1 MADYNDFSISLGG
14 EIDAASVN
22 LSIKNI
28 ESKINPIN
36 LKVQLDT
43 SSLQSELSKI
53 QTQLGSSLSSIG
65 QSKTL
70 NNSITS
76 ILKNNQKYTQGFASL
91 GELKAVSISSGLKID
106 EAELDKIRTSYNNIG
121 KAVSETK
128 TYIDDMGNSTKKFYE
143 IATDGSKKLVST
155 IKTENKGRKESLQ
168 LAKQNEQLAY
178 KLETAIRSYQ
188 NQGKISE
195 RQTQNFNEKLQ
206 DIKASTNEIEKNK
219 GLKTL
224 NEDIKEA
231 ANSTG
236 LLGQS
241 FSKAMVKYV
250 TWLGIATIIAQISNA
265 INSMIREVIELDK
278 ALTSLQMVAGY
289 TDAQME
295 ELKDTLI
302 DMSKELGVTVD
313 TLVSGAD
320 EWMRAGLSAADT
332 MEALRASTIMATIAN
347 MDNATATQY
356 LIAQMNAYG
365 LAANELIDIVDKMS
379 AIDIVAATSTE
390 ELGEA
395 LSRTAN
401 SAQLAGVEY
410 DKLLAMIATVSETT
424 RQSASAIGNSFRSI
438 FTRLQAVSLGSLV
451 DEEGEDISQVD
462 TLLKNYG
469 IDLMEVTNN
478 LSDMGALLDLLGAR
492 WDSYTTAQQSEI
504 ATTIAGNY
512 QRERFIALME
522 EWDRVLELEQVSLES
537 SGSAMEK
544 YSIYQDSIEAGLNR
558 LSSAWTELADATIN
572 SDWIKWLVDFATGFL
587 ELSTQTGGL
596 ANTILGLAS
605 ALVVLRN
612 VIKTFQGGSFGFSGI
627 LGIIGGA
634 ISGII
639 AIVNAVKNAREEARR
654 RAVEIAQANVQAA
667 QEQIDAVDNLRQEYI
682 SLASTTEKTDETN
695 SKLANIKQQL
705 IDIYGEEANAIDLV
719 NGKYEEQIDLI
730 DGLAK
735 ESLEDLIRS
744 SNQQYNALMEQYHAA
759 LDFVLSFGDAFS
771 FLFDPSSMPTYTEF
785 LNDVGDAVEAGPTE
799 VLATLEDWYNKL
811 AEKDDLSNAEK
822 RILRMIGARIEELRP
837 IIEQLEETEALQE
850 EAVRKQEYLDSPIRD
865 MVVQFEKDLASL
877 DSMTEEQRR
886 QMVDAL
892 EAQLEALKGT
902 EGYEEFKQFFED
914 IIEDGKEWIE
924 NIKTQDYL
932 LDALDKK
939 LSALQKQKE
948 LDEEELEIQEKL
960 LKVEKAREE
969 LAKAKQQRIRV
980 YRAGQGFVYEED
992 VEAVQEA
999 NESLQ
1004 EAIQNAS
1011 QTDLDK
1017 AIAAVQE
1024 LQEMYNQAQL
1034 DQAAAGKTD
1043 LRDYFVDPDN
1053 VNEWLAMSFA
1063 QKKAFLDSFIT
1074 TRDWNAPLS
1083 PESVLNWVPT
1093 NAGGDK
1099 NFKGGP
1105 TWVGEHGPELVN
1117 LPKGSEIMSNK
1128 NSLRLSSI
1136 LNNPSKYL
1144 SGANGGVTLQ
1154 FNGALNF
1161 PNVRDSSDA
1170 NGFIN
1175 ALLQIGKNSIPK
1187 LT

>member
-28 ESKINPIN
+28 ESKINPIK
-36 LKVQLDT
+36 LKVEFDT
-43 SSLQSELSKI
+43 AAIDTQIKNIQTNLSKQI
-53 QTQLGSSLSSIG
+53 AS
-65 QSKTL
+65 SKTTTTSDTGKTTTNIAL
-70 NNSITS
+70 N
-76 ILKNNQKYTQGFASL
+76 
-91 GELKAVSISSGLKID
+91 
-106 EAELDKIRTSYNNIG
+106 EAELDKIRTSYDSIG
-121 KAVSETK
+121 NAISETK
-128 TYIDDMGNSTKKFYE
+128 TYIDDLGNSTKSFYQV
-143 IATDGSKKLVST
+143 ATDGSRELVGSIT
-155 IKTENKGRKESLQ
+155 TENTGRKESLK

-195 RQTQNFNEKLQ
+195 KQTQNFNEKLQ
-206 DIKASTNEIEKNK
+206 DIKASTDEIEKNK

-241 FSKAMVKYV
+241 FSKAMVKYA
-250 TWLGIATIIAQISNA
+250 TWLGIATIIAQITNA
-265 INSMIREVIELDK
+265 IKSMINEVIELDK
-278 ALTSLQMVAGY
+278 ALTSLQMVTGY

-313 TLVSGAD
+313 ALVSGAD

-365 LAANELIDIVDKMS
+365 LEANELIDIVDKMS

-395 LSRTAN
+395 LSLSAN
-401 SAQLAGVEY
+401 SAQLAGIEY
-410 DKLLAMIATVSETT
+410 DKYLAMIATVSETT
-424 RQSASAIGNSFRSI
+424 RQSASTIGNSFRSI

-478 LSDMGALLDLLGAR
+478 LSNMGALLDLLGSK

-612 VIKTFQGGSFGFSGI
+612 VIKTFQGGSFGLSGI

-639 AIVNAVKNAREEARR
+639 AIVNAVKNAKEEARR

-667 QEQIDAVDNLRQEYI
+667 QEQVDAVDDLRREYI

-759 LDFVLSFGDAFS
+759 LDLIPSSLGSAALS
-771 FLFDPSSMPTYTEF
+771 DPSSMSTYSEF
-785 LNDVGDAVEAGPTE
+785 INDVGDAVEAGPTE
-799 VLATLEDWYNKL
+799 VLSTLEDWYNKL
-811 AEKDDLSNAEK
+811 AEKDDLSKLEK
-822 RILRMIGARIEELRP
+822 KMLEMIGSRIEELRP
-837 IIEQLEETEALQE
+837 IIEQLEETEALQG
-850 EAVRKQEYLDSPIRD
+850 EAVSKQEYLDSPIRD

-877 DSMTEEQRR
+877 EGMTEEQQR
-886 QMVDAL
+886 QMVASI
-892 EAQLEALKGT
+892 EAQAEAIRGSEL
-902 EGYEEFKQFFED
+902 YETYKQFIDD
-914 IIEDGKEWIE
+914 ILESGDDWIE

-932 LDALDKK
+932 LTELDKK

-999 NESLQ
+999 NETLQ
-1004 EAIQNAS
+1004 EAIQDAS

-1017 AIAAVQE
+1017 AIAGVQE

-1034 DQAAAGKTD
+1034 DQAAAGRTD

-1053 VNEWLAMSFA
+1053 VNEWLAMSFE

-1083 PESVLNWVPT
+1083 PESILNWVPT

>member
-14 EIDAASVN
+14 EINAASVN

-36 LKVQLDT
+36 LKVRLNT
-43 SSLQSELSKI
+43 SSLQSEISKI

-91 GELKAVSISSGLKID
+91 GELKAVNISSGLKID

-195 RQTQNFNEKLQ
+195 KQTQNFNEKLQ
-206 DIKASTNEIEKNK
+206 DIKASTDEIEKNK

-250 TWLGIATIIAQISNA
+250 TWLGIATIIAQITNA
-265 INSMIREVIELDK
+265 IKSMINEVIELDK
-278 ALTSLQMVAGY
+278 ALTSLQMVTGY

-302 DMSKELGVTVD
+302 DMSKELGVTVN
-313 TLVSGAD
+313 TLISGAD

-395 LSRTAN
+395 LSLSAN
-401 SAQLAGVEY
+401 SAQLAGIEY
-410 DKLLAMIATVSETT
+410 DKYLAMIATVSETT
-424 RQSASAIGNSFRSI
+424 RQSASTIGNSFRSI

-667 QEQIDAVDNLRQEYI
+667 QEQIDTVDNLRQEYI

-759 LDFVLSFGDAFS
+759 LDFIPSSLGSAVLS
-771 FLFDPSSMPTYTEF
+771 DPSSMSTYSEF
-785 LNDVGDAVEAGPTE
+785 INDVGDAVEAGPTE
-799 VLATLEDWYNKL
+799 VLSTLEDWYNEL
-811 AEKDDLSNAEK
+811 AEKDDLSKLEK
-822 RILRMIGARIEELRP
+822 KMLEMIGSRIEELRP

-865 MVVQFEKDLASL
+865 MVVQFEKDLAGL
-877 DSMTEEQRR
+877 ENMTEEQRR

-902 EGYEEFKQFFED
+902 EGYEEFKQFFKD
-914 IIEDGKEWIE
+914 IIEDGEEWIE

-939 LSALQKQKE
+939 LAALQKQKE

-999 NESLQ
+999 NEALQ
-1004 EAIQNAS
+1004 EAIQDAS

-1017 AIAAVQE
+1017 AIAGVKE
-1024 LQEMYNQAQL
+1024 LQAMYNQAQL
-1034 DQAAAGKTD
+1034 DQAAAGKTE
-1043 LRDYFVDPDN
+1043 LREYFTNPA
-1053 VNEWLAMSFA
+1053 NEDDWMSKSFA
-1063 QKKAFLDSFIT
+1063 EKKAFLDSFIT
-1074 TRDWNAPLS
+1074 TRDWNAPIT
-1083 PESVLNWVPT
+1083 PESYLNFFDT

>member
-43 SSLQSELSKI
+43 SSLQSEISKI
-53 QTQLGSSLSSIG
+53 QTQLGNSLSSIS
-65 QSKTL
+65 QSK
-70 NNSITS
+70 SS
-76 ILKNNQKYTQGFASL
+76 ILKSNQKYTQAFTSL
-91 GELKAVSISSGLKID
+91 GKLEEPSISSGLEFD
-106 EAELDKIRTSYNNIG
+106 EAELDKIQTTYNKLGRTI
-121 KAVSETK
+121 SETK
-128 TYIDDMGNSTKKFYE
+128 TYIDDMGNSTKNFYKV
-143 IATDGSKKLVST
+143 AKDGSSKLIRT
-155 IKTENKGRKESLQ
+155 IETENTGRKESLR

-195 RQTQNFNEKLQ
+195 KQTQNFNEKLQ
-206 DIKASTNEIEKNK
+206 DIKASTDEIEKNK

-241 FSKAMVKYV
+241 FSKAMVKYT
-250 TWLGIATIIAQISNA
+250 TWLGIATIIAQISRA
-265 INSMIREVIELDK
+265 IKSLINEVVELDK
-278 ALTSLQMVAGY
+278 TLTSLQMVTGY

-295 ELKDTLI
+295 DLKDTLI
-302 DMSKELGVTVD
+302 DMSKEMGVTVY
-313 TLVSGAD
+313 TLISGAD

-332 MEALRASTIMATIAN
+332 MEALRASTVMATIAN
-347 MDNATATQY
+347 MDNATATKY

-365 LAANELIDIVDKMS
+365 LEANELIDIVDKMS

-395 LSRTAN
+395 LSLSAN
-401 SAQLAGVEY
+401 SAQLAGIEY
-410 DKLLAMIATVSETT
+410 DKYLAMIATVSETT
-424 RQSASAIGNSFRSI
+424 RQSASTIGNSFRSI

-469 IDLMEVTNN
+469 INLMEVTNN
-478 LSDMGALLDLLGAR
+478 LSDMGALLDLIGSR
-492 WDSYTTAQQSEI
+492 WGSYTTAQQSEI

-544 YSIYQDSIEAGLNR
+544 YSVYQGSIEAGLNR

-605 ALVVLRN
+605 AFVVLRN
-612 VIKTFQGGSFGFSGI
+612 VWKTFQGSSFGLGGI
-627 LGIIGGA
+627 VGIFGG
-634 ISGII
+634 IVSGII
-639 AIVNAVKNAREEARR
+639 ALIEGIRNSQEEARR
-654 RAVEIAQANVQAA
+654 RAIEIAQANVQAA
-667 QEQIDAVDNLRQEYI
+667 QEQVDSVEELRQEYI
-682 SLASTTEKTDETN
+682 SLASTIEKSESTNTEL
-695 SKLANIKQQL
+695 SNIKQQL
-705 IDIYGEEANAIDLV
+705 IDIYGEEANALDLV
-719 NGKYEEQIDLI
+719 NGKYEEQMDLI
-730 DGLAK
+730 DELAK
-735 ESLEDLIRS
+735 ESLEGLIRALD
-744 SNQQYNALMEQYHAA
+744 QQYNALMKQYEASGMGVGGRGGLERIAA
-759 LDFVLSFGDAFS
+759 GYGNTSKSEKKLAQNILDEIEATS
-771 FLFDPSSMPTYTEF
+771 DPSER
-785 LNDVGDAVEAGPTE
+785 
-799 VLATLEDWYNKL
+799 LAKLEEWYNKL
-811 AEKDDLSNAEK
+811 SEKEDLTKGEQD
-822 RILRMIGARIEELRP
+822 ILEALGAGIEELRP
-837 IIEQLEETEALQE
+837 IVEQLEEIE
-850 EAVRKQEYLDSPIRD
+850 EARKEAISEQEYLDSPIRD

-877 DSMTEEQRR
+877 EGMTEEQQR
-886 QMVDAL
+886 QMADAIQAQLDAL
-892 EAQLEALKGT
+892 KDT
-902 EGYEEFKQFFED
+902 EGYEKYKQFFED
-914 IIEDGKEWIE
+914 IIEDGEEWIE

-932 LDALDKK
+932 LTELDKK

-980 YRAGQGFVYEED
+980 YRAGQGFVYEEN

-999 NESLQ
+999 NEALQ
-1004 EAIQNAS
+1004 EAIQDAS

-1017 AIAAVQE
+1017 AIAAVEE
-1024 LQEMYNQAQL
+1024 LQAMYNQAQL
-1034 DQAAAGKTD
+1034 DQAAAGRTD

-1053 VNEWLAMSFA
+1053 VSKWLEMSFA

-1074 TRDWNAPLS
+1074 TRDWNAPMTS
-1083 PESVLNWVPT
+1083 ESILNWVPT

-1144 SGANGGVTLQ
+1144 SGANGNITMQ

-1175 ALLQIGKNSIPK
+1175 ALLQIGKNSIPN

>member
-14 EIDAASVN
+14 EIDAESVN

-28 ESKINPIN
+28 ESKINPIK
-36 LKVQLDT
+36 LKVEFDT
-43 SSLQSELSKI
+43 TAIDTQIKNIQTNLSKQI
-53 QTQLGSSLSSIG
+53 AS
-65 QSKTL
+65 SKTTTTSDTGKTTTNIAL
-70 NNSITS
+70 N
-76 ILKNNQKYTQGFASL
+76 
-91 GELKAVSISSGLKID
+91 
-106 EAELDKIRTSYNNIG
+106 EAELDKIRTSYDSIG
-121 KAVSETK
+121 NAISETK
-128 TYIDDMGNSTKKFYE
+128 TYIDDLGNSTKSFYQV
-143 IATDGSKKLVST
+143 ATDGSRELVGSIT
-155 IKTENKGRKESLQ
+155 TENTGRKESLK

-195 RQTQNFNEKLQ
+195 KQTQNFNEKLQ
-206 DIKASTNEIEKNK
+206 DIKASTDEIEKNK

-241 FSKAMVKYV
+241 FSKAMIKYT
-250 TWLGIATIIAQISNA
+250 TWLGIATIIAQLTRA
-265 INSMIREVIELDK
+265 IKSLINEVVELDK
-278 ALTSLQMVAGY
+278 ALTSLQMVTGY
-289 TDAQME
+289 TDTQME
-295 ELKDTLI
+295 DLKDTLI
-302 DMSKELGVTVD
+302 DMSKELGVTVN
-313 TLVSGAD
+313 TLISGAD

-332 MEALRASTIMATIAN
+332 MEALRASTVMATIAN
-347 MDNATATQY
+347 MDNATATKY

-365 LAANELIDIVDKMS
+365 LEANELIDIVDKMS

-395 LSRTAN
+395 LSLSAN
-401 SAQLAGVEY
+401 SAQLAGIEY
-410 DKLLAMIATVSETT
+410 DKYLAMIATVSETT
-424 RQSASAIGNSFRSI
+424 RQSASTIGNSFRSI

-478 LSDMGALLDLLGAR
+478 LSNMGALLDLLGAR

-537 SGSAMEK
+537 SGSAMDK
-544 YSIYQDSIEAGLNR
+544 YSVYQGSIEAGLNR

-605 ALVVLRN
+605 AFVVLRN
-612 VIKTFQGGSFGFSGI
+612 VIKTFQGGSFGLSGI

-634 ISGII
+634 VSGII
-639 AIVNAVKNAREEARR
+639 AIVNAVRNAQEEARK
-654 RAVEIAQANVQAA
+654 RALEIAQQNVQSA
-667 QEQIDAVDNLRQEYI
+667 QEQVDAVEDLRQEYI
-682 SLASTTEKTDETN
+682 SLASTIEKTDSTN
-695 SKLANIKQQL
+695 TELGNIKQQL
-705 IDIYGEEANAIDLV
+705 IDIYGEEANALDLV
-719 NGKYEEQIDLI
+719 NGKYEEQIGII
-730 DGLAK
+730 DELAGQ
-735 ESLEDLIRS
+735 SLEKQEEALT
-744 SNQQYNALMEQYHAA
+744 QQYNALMKQYEATLGQIGEA
-759 LDFVLSFGDAFS
+759 SWTWERFETFVESADDPLSIYNDEAQRIAKS
-771 FLFDPSSMPTYTEF
+771 IAEELESATDPSER
-785 LNDVGDAVEAGPTE
+785 LE
-799 VLATLEDWYNKL
+799 VLQRWYNEI
-811 AEKDDLSNAEK
+811 AEMDSSEKDVNTVLNRLGEE
-822 RILRMIGARIEELRP
+822 IEELRP
-837 IIEQLEETEALQE
+837 IVEQLEEVEAAIGE
-850 EAVRKQEYLDSPIRD
+850 VVFEQEYLDSPLRD
-865 MVVQFEKDLASL
+865 MVIQFEKDLASL
-877 DSMTEEQRR
+877 EGMTEEQQR
-886 QMVDAL
+886 QMVASI
-892 EAQLEALKGT
+892 EAQAEAIRGSEL
-902 EGYEEFKQFFED
+902 YETYKQFIDD
-914 IIEDGKEWIE
+914 ILESGDDWIE

-932 LDALDKK
+932 LTELDKK

-980 YRAGQGFVYEED
+980 YRAGPGFVYEED

-999 NESLQ
+999 NEALQ
-1004 EAIQNAS
+1004 EAIQDAS

-1017 AIAAVQE
+1017 AIAGVQE

-1034 DQAAAGKTD
+1034 DQAAAGRTD

-1083 PESVLNWVPT
+1083 PESILNWVPT
-1093 NAGGDK
+1093 NAGGNK

-1105 TWVGEHGPELVN
+1105 TWVGERGPELVN

>member
-14 EIDAASVN
+14 EIEAASVN

-36 LKVQLDT
+36 LKVKLNT
-43 SSLQSELSKI
+43 SSLQSEISKI
-53 QTQLGSSLSSIG
+53 QTQLGSSVSSIG

-70 NNSITS
+70 NNSINA
-76 ILKNNQKYTQGFASL
+76 ILKNNQKFTQGFASL

-195 RQTQNFNEKLQ
+195 KQTQSFNEKLQ

-250 TWLGIATIIAQISNA
+250 TWLGIATIIAQISKA
-265 INSMIREVIELDK
+265 INSMIREVVELDK
-278 ALTSLQMVAGY
+278 ALTSLQMVTGY

-295 ELKDTLI
+295 DLKDTLI

-313 TLVSGAD
+313 ALVSGAD

-365 LAANELIDIVDKMS
+365 LEANELIDIVDKMS

-395 LSRTAN
+395 LSLSAN
-401 SAQLAGVEY
+401 SAQLAGIEY
-410 DKLLAMIATVSETT
+410 DKYLAMIATVSETT
-424 RQSASAIGNSFRSI
+424 RQSASTIGNSFRSI

-478 LSDMGALLDLLGAR
+478 LSDMGALLDLLGSK
-492 WDSYTTAQQSEI
+492 WGSYTTAQQSEI

-544 YSIYQDSIEAGLNR
+544 YTIYQDSFEASINR
-558 LSSAWTELADATIN
+558 LKAAWTELADTTIH
-572 SDWIKWLVDFATGFL
+572 SSWVQWILDLANGFL
-587 ELSTQTGGL
+587 EFADAAGGL
-596 ANTILGLAS
+596 IPVLGLLGGAFIT
-605 ALVVLRN
+605 LR
-612 VIKTFQGGSFGFSGI
+612 
-627 LGIIGGA
+627 GIIKSLETSTIIGLVITA
-634 ISGII
+634 ISAIISGINMI
-639 AIVNAVKNAREEARR
+639 TNADEERKRKAL
-654 RAVEIAQANVQAA
+654 ENAQANVDAA
-667 QEQIDAVDNLRQEYI
+667 KQEVDELEDLRQEYVK
-682 SLASTTEKTDETN
+682 LANTQEKTDTTN
-695 SKLANIKQQL
+695 TELRDVKQRL
-705 IDIYGEEANAIDLV
+705 IDIYGEEAAALDLV
-719 NGKYEEQIDLI
+719 NGKYEEQMGIIDEL
-730 DGLAK
+730 K
-735 ESLEDLIRS
+735 SESLEDLMDAYKRQYQIALSQFEDKRKYIGSDWGS
-744 SNQQYNALMEQYHAA
+744 SLEKFTPLDKQSANLREQALALTDIEDPIEYYEALSKLYTDYMESGVDISSQTQKV
-759 LDFVLSFGDAFS
+759 LDKIQW
-771 FLFDPSSMPTYTEF
+771 E
-785 LNDVGDAVEAGPTE
+785 
-799 VLATLEDWYNKL
+799 LEDLQPLYEDLKESSEGM
-811 AEKDDLSNAEK
+811 AE
-822 RILRMIGARIEELRP
+822 IYPEL
-837 IIEQLEETEALQE
+837 T
-850 EAVRKQEYLDSPIRD
+850 YYDSPIRE
-865 MVVQFEKDLASL
+865 MVIQFEKDLASL
-877 DSMTEEQRR
+877 EGMTEEQQR
-886 QMVDAL
+886 QMVASI
-892 EAQLEALKGT
+892 EAQAEAIRGSEL
-902 EGYEEFKQFFED
+902 YETYKQFIDD
-914 IIEDGKEWIE
+914 ILESGDDWIE

-932 LDALDKK
+932 LTELDKK

-1017 AIAAVQE
+1017 AIEAVQE

-1034 DQAAAGKTD
+1034 DQAAAGRTD

-1053 VNEWLAMSFA
+1053 VNKWLAMSFE

-1083 PESVLNWVPT
+1083 PESILNWVPA

-1144 SGANGGVTLQ
+1144 SGANGNITMQ

>member
-14 EIDAASVN
+14 EINAESVN

-36 LKVQLDT
+36 LKVRLNT
-43 SSLQSELSKI
+43 SSLQSEISKI

-195 RQTQNFNEKLQ
+195 KQTQSFNEKLQ
-206 DIKASTNEIEKNK
+206 DIKASTDEIEKNK

-250 TWLGIATIIAQISNA
+250 TWLGIATIIAQITNA
-265 INSMIREVIELDK
+265 IKSMINEVIELDK
-278 ALTSLQMVAGY
+278 ALTSLQMVTGY

-395 LSRTAN
+395 LSLSAN
-401 SAQLAGVEY
+401 SAQLAGIEY
-410 DKLLAMIATVSETT
+410 DKYLAMIATVSETT
-424 RQSASAIGNSFRSI
+424 RQSASTIGNSFRSI
-438 FTRLQAVSLGSLV
+438 FSRLQKVSIGALV
-451 DEEGEDISQVD
+451 DDEGQSISDVD
-462 TLLKNYG
+462 SMLQGYG
-469 IDLMEVTNN
+469 INLREVTND
-478 LSDMGALLDLLGAR
+478 LSDMGALLDLLGTK

-504 ATTIAGNY
+504 ATTIAGTY

-544 YSIYQDSIEAGLNR
+544 YTIYQDSLEAKLNS
-558 LSSAWTELADATIN
+558 LNAAWTELADATIN
-572 SDWIKWLVDFATGFL
+572 SDWIKWLVDLATGFL
-587 ELSTQTGGL
+587 ELSAQTGGL
-596 ANTILGLAS
+596 ANSIVGLGS

-612 VIKTFQGGSFGFSGI
+612 IIKTFQGGSFGISGI
-627 LGIIGGA
+627 LGIVGGVV
-634 ISGII
+634 SGIV
-639 AIVNAVKNAREEARR
+639 AIVNAVKNAQEEARR

-667 QEQIDAVDNLRQEYI
+667 QEQVDAVDDLRREYI

-759 LDFVLSFGDAFS
+759 LDFIPSSLGSAVLS
-771 FLFDPSSMPTYTEF
+771 DPSSMFTYSEF
-785 LNDVGDAVEAGPTE
+785 INDVGDAVEAGPTE
-799 VLATLEDWYNKL
+799 VLSTLEDWYNEL
-811 AEKDDLSNAEK
+811 AEKDDLSKLEK
-822 RILRMIGARIEELRP
+822 KMLEMIGSRIEELRP

-865 MVVQFEKDLASL
+865 MVVQFEKDLAGL
-877 DSMTEEQRR
+877 ENMTEEQRR

-948 LDEEELEIQEKL
+948 LNEEELEIQEKL

-1136 LNNPSKYL
+1136 LNDPSKYL

>member
-43 SSLQSELSKI
+43 SSLQSEISKI
-53 QTQLGSSLSSIG
+53 QTQLGSFLSSIG

-76 ILKNNQKYTQGFASL
+76 ILKNNQKYTQAFTSL
-91 GELKAVSISSGLKID
+91 GKLEEPSISSGLEFD
-106 EAELDKIRTSYNNIG
+106 EAELDKIQTTYNKLGRTI
-121 KAVSETK
+121 SETK
-128 TYIDDMGNSTKKFYE
+128 TYIDDMGNSTKNFYKV
-143 IATDGSKKLVST
+143 AKDGSSKLIRT
-155 IKTENKGRKESLQ
+155 IETENTGRKESLR

-195 RQTQNFNEKLQ
+195 KQTQNFNEKLQ
-206 DIKASTNEIEKNK
+206 DIKTTTDEIEKNK

-250 TWLGIATIIAQISNA
+250 TWLGIATIIAQITNA
-265 INSMIREVIELDK
+265 IKSMINEVIELDK
-278 ALTSLQMVAGY
+278 ALTSLQMVTGY

-295 ELKDTLI
+295 DLKDTLI
-302 DMSKELGVTVD
+302 DMSKEMGVTVD
-313 TLVSGAD
+313 TLISGAD

-332 MEALRASTIMATIAN
+332 MEALRASTVMATIAN
-347 MDNATATQY
+347 MDNATATKY

-365 LAANELIDIVDKMS
+365 LEANELIDIVDKMS

-395 LSRTAN
+395 LSLSAN
-401 SAQLAGVEY
+401 SAQLAGIEY
-410 DKLLAMIATVSETT
+410 DKYLAMIATVSETT
-424 RQSASAIGNSFRSI
+424 RQSASTIGNSFRSI

-478 LSDMGALLDLLGAR
+478 LSNMGALLDLLGSK

-544 YSIYQDSIEAGLNR
+544 YSVYQDSVQAKINSLKA
-558 LSSAWTELADATIN
+558 AWTELADATLN
-572 SDWIKWLVDFATGFL
+572 SGWISFLMEFAQGFL
-587 ELSTQTGGL
+587 ELSTNTGGL
-596 ANTILGLAS
+596 ANSILGLAS
-605 ALVVLRN
+605 AFLVLKN
-612 VIKTFQGGSFGFSGI
+612 VMSAFKGGSFGLSGW
-627 LGIIGGA
+627 LGVVGGV
-634 ISGII
+634 ISGIV
-639 AIVNAVKNAREEARR
+639 AIVSAVKNAQEEARQ
-654 RAVEIAQANVQAA
+654 RAIDIAEANVQAA
-667 QEQIDAVDNLRQEYI
+667 QEQRDEIEELRQEYI
-682 SLASTTEKTDETN
+682 DLASTMNDSADSSNERMEE
-695 SKLANIKQQL
+695 IKKRL
-705 IDIYGEEANAIDLV
+705 IEIYGDEAKALDLV
-719 NGKYEEQIDLI
+719 NGKYEDQMDIIDDLTNQT
-730 DGLAK
+730 
-735 ESLEDLIRS
+735 LEDQKRALQ
-744 SNQQYNALMEQYHAA
+744 QQYNALMEQYKATMG
-759 LDFVLSFGDAFS
+759 S
-771 FLFDPSSMPTYTEF
+771 
-785 LNDVGDAVEAGPTE
+785 VGGKEIAKSVEAIASYDNKLAKN
-799 VLATLEDWYNKL
+799 VLASLEGITDPVERLTILEDWYNEL
-811 AEKDDLSNAEK
+811 SGQDLGKTDSK
-822 RILRMIGARIEELRP
+822 ILGYIGEEIEELRP
-837 IIEQLEETEALQE
+837 IVEQLEETQDALDKIVTEQD
-850 EAVRKQEYLDSPIRD
+850 YLDSPIRD

-877 DSMTEEQRR
+877 EGMTEEQQR
-886 QMVDAL
+886 QMVNAIQ
-892 EAQLEALKGT
+892 AQLDALKGI
-902 EGYEEFKQFFED
+902 EGYEKYKQFFED
-914 IIEDGKEWIE
+914 IIEDGEEWIE

-932 LDALDKK
+932 LTELDKK
-939 LSALQKQKE
+939 LAALQKQKE

-992 VEAVQEA
+992 VETVQEA
-999 NESLQ
+999 NEALQ
-1004 EAIQNAS
+1004 EAIQDAS

-1017 AIAAVQE
+1017 AIAGVKE
-1024 LQEMYNQAQL
+1024 LQAMYNQAQL
-1034 DQAAAGKTD
+1034 DQAAAGRTD

>member
-14 EIDAASVN
+14 EIDAQSVN

-28 ESKINPIN
+28 ESKINPIK
-36 LKVQLDT
+36 LKVEFDT
-43 SSLQSELSKI
+43 TAIDTQIKNIQTNLSKQI
-53 QTQLGSSLSSIG
+53 AS
-65 QSKTL
+65 SKTTT
-70 NNSITS
+70 TS
-76 ILKNNQKYTQGFASL
+76 DTGKTTTNIAL
-91 GELKAVSISSGLKID
+91 D
-106 EAELDKIRTSYNNIG
+106 ENELDKIRTSYNAIG
-121 KAVSETK
+121 TAVSETK
-128 TYIDDMGNSTKKFYE
+128 TYIDDLGNSTKSFYQ
-143 IATDGSKKLVST
+143 IATDGSRELVGSIT
-155 IKTENKGRKESLQ
+155 TENTGRKESLK

-195 RQTQNFNEKLQ
+195 SQTQNFNEKLQ
-206 DIKASTNEIEKNK
+206 NIKASTDEIEKSK

-241 FSKAMVKYV
+241 LSKAMIKYV
-250 TWLGIATIIAQISNA
+250 TWLGIATIVAQITKALKSA
-265 INSMIREVIELDK
+265 INEVVELDK
-278 ALTSLQMVAGY
+278 ALTSLQMVTGY
-289 TDAQME
+289 TDAQMK
-295 ELKDTLI
+295 ELKNTLI
-302 DMSKELGVTVD
+302 DMSKELGVAVD
-313 TLVSGAD
+313 TLISGAD

-365 LAANELIDIVDKMS
+365 LAASDLMSLVDKMS

-424 RQSASAIGNSFRSI
+424 RQSANTIGNSFRSI
-438 FTRLQAVSLGSLV
+438 FSRLQQVKLGALV
-451 DEEGEDISQVD
+451 DEEGQDISNVD
-462 TLLKNYG
+462 TLLKSYG
-469 IDLMEVTNN
+469 VNLMEVTDN
-478 LSDMGALLDLLGAR
+478 LTNMDALLNLLGNR
-492 WDSYTTAQQSEI
+492 WSSYTAAQKSEI

-512 QRERFIALME
+512 QRERFLVLMDN
-522 EWDRVLELEQVSLES
+522 WNRVLELEQVSLES

-544 YSIYQDSIEAGLNR
+544 YSIYQNSIEAGLNR
-558 LSSAWTELADATIN
+558 LSSAWTELADTTIN
-572 SDWIKWLVDFATGFL
+572 SDWIKWLVDVATGFL
-587 ELSTQTGGL
+587 ELSSQTGGL

-605 ALVVLRN
+605 ALAVLIN
-612 VIKTFQGGSFGFSGI
+612 TIKAFK
-627 LGIIGGA
+627 GGA
-634 ISGII
+634 FGISGII
-639 AIVNAVKNAREEARR
+639 GVVGGLVSGIVAIVNAVKNAQEEARR
-654 RAVEIAQANVQAA
+654 RALEIAQQNVQSA
-667 QEQIDAVDNLRQEYI
+667 QEQVDSIEDLRQEYI
-682 SLASTTEKTDETN
+682 SLVSTSEKTEDVN
-695 SKLANIKQQL
+695 AKLAEMKQKL
-705 IDIYGEEANAIDLV
+705 INVYGEEANALDLV
-719 NGKYEEQIDLI
+719 NGKYEDQMDLI
-730 DGLAK
+730 DELTK
-735 ESLEDLIRS
+735 ESLADLTRS
-744 SNQQYNALMEQYHAA
+744 LDQQYNALMQQYESTLGSIGGTKMAK
-759 LDFVLSFGDAFS
+759 S
-771 FLFDPSSMPTYTEF
+771 
-785 LNDVGDAVEAGPTE
+785 VEAIE
-799 VLATLEDWYNKL
+799 SYDNKL
-811 AEKDDLSNAEK
+811 AQDVLSSLEGVTDPSERLGVLEEWYNQLSQQDLGKEEEK
-822 RILRMIGARIEELRP
+822 ILQYIGEEIEELRP
-837 IIEQLEETEALQE
+837 IVEQLEEVGAARE
-850 EAVRKQEYLDSPIRD
+850 EAVTKQEYLDSPIRD

-877 DSMTEEQRR
+877 EEMTEEQRR
-886 QMVDAL
+886 QVVDAIQ
-892 EAQLEALKGT
+892 AQLEALKGT
-902 EGYEEFKQFFED
+902 EDYEKYKQFFED
-914 IIEDGKEWIE
+914 VIEDGEVWIE

-932 LDALDKK
+932 LTELDKK
-939 LSALQKQKE
+939 LAALQKQKE

-992 VEAVQEA
+992 IEAVQEA

-1017 AIAAVQE
+1017 AIEAVQE
-1024 LQEMYNQAQL
+1024 LQAMYNQAQL
-1034 DQAAAGKTD
+1034 DQAAAGRTD

-1053 VNEWLAMSFA
+1053 VNEWLAMSFE

-1083 PESVLNWVPT
+1083 PESILNWVPT
-1093 NAGGDK
+1093 NGGGDK
-1099 NFKGGP
+1099 NFKGGLS
-1105 TWVGEHGPELVN
+1105 WVGEHGPELVN
-1117 LPKGSEIMSNK
+1117 LPKGSEILSNQR
-1128 NSLRLSSI
+1128 SLRLTSI
-1136 LNNPSKYL
+1136 LNNPSNYL
-1144 SGANGGVTLQ
+1144 SGAKNGIVLQ

-1175 ALLQIGKNSIPK
+1175 ALLQIGKNSIPN

>member
-14 EIDAASVN
+14 EIEAASVN

-28 ESKINPIN
+28 ESKINPIK
-36 LKVQLDT
+36 LKVEFDT
-43 SSLQSELSKI
+43 TAIDTQIKNIQTNLSKQI
-53 QTQLGSSLSSIG
+53 AS
-65 QSKTL
+65 SKTTTTSDTGKTTTNIAL
-70 NNSITS
+70 N
-76 ILKNNQKYTQGFASL
+76 
-91 GELKAVSISSGLKID
+91 
-106 EAELDKIRTSYNNIG
+106 EAELDKIRTSYNAIG
-121 KAVSETK
+121 TAVSETK
-128 TYIDDMGNSTKKFYE
+128 TYIDDLGNSTKSFYQV
-143 IATDGSKKLVST
+143 ATDGSRELVGSIT
-155 IKTENKGRKESLQ
+155 TENTGRKESLK

-195 RQTQNFNEKLQ
+195 KQTQNFNEKLQ
-206 DIKASTNEIEKNK
+206 DIKASTDEIEKNK

-250 TWLGIATIIAQISNA
+250 TWLGIATIIAKITNA
-265 INSMIREVIELDK
+265 IKSMINEVIELDK
-278 ALTSLQMVAGY
+278 ALTSLQMVTGY
-289 TDAQME
+289 TEAQME

-313 TLVSGAD
+313 ALVSGAD

-347 MDNATATQY
+347 MDNATATEY

-365 LAANELIDIVDKMS
+365 LAASDLISLVDKMS

-424 RQSASAIGNSFRSI
+424 RQSANTIGNSFRSI
-438 FTRLQAVSLGSLV
+438 FSRLQQVKLGALV
-451 DEEGEDISQVD
+451 DEDGQDISKVD
-462 TLLKNYG
+462 TLLKSYG
-469 IDLMEVTNN
+469 INLMEVTDN
-478 LSDMGALLDLLGAR
+478 LTNMDALLNLLGNR
-492 WDSYTTAQQSEI
+492 WSSYTAAQKSEI

-512 QRERFIALME
+512 QRERFLVLMDN
-522 EWDRVLELEQVSLES
+522 WNRVLELEQVSLES

-572 SDWIKWLVDFATGFL
+572 SDWIKWIVDFATGFL

-596 ANTILGLAS
+596 ANMILGLAS
-605 ALVVLRN
+605 AFVVLRN
-612 VIKTFQGGSFGFSGI
+612 VWKTFQGGSFGLGGI
-627 LGIIGGA
+627 VGIFGG
-634 ISGII
+634 IVSGII
-639 AIVNAVKNAREEARR
+639 AIVNAVRNAQEEARR
-654 RAVEIAQANVQAA
+654 RALEIAQANVSAA
-667 QEQIDAVDNLRQEYI
+667 QEQVDKVEELRQEYI
-682 SLASTTEKTDETN
+682 SLASTIEKTDSTN
-695 SKLANIKQQL
+695 TELGDIKQQL
-705 IDIYGEEANAIDLV
+705 IEIYGEEANALDLV
-719 NGKYEEQIDLI
+719 NGKYEEQMDLI
-730 DGLAK
+730 DELAK
-735 ESLEDLIRS
+735 ESLADLTKS
-744 SNQQYNALMEQYHAA
+744 LDQQYNALIQQYEATLGSIGGTRMA
-759 LDFVLSFGDAFS
+759 KS
-771 FLFDPSSMPTYTEF
+771 
-785 LNDVGDAVEAGPTE
+785 VEAIE
-799 VLATLEDWYNKL
+799 SWDNKL
-811 AEKDDLSNAEK
+811 AQDVLSSLEGVTDPSERLGVLEEWYNQLSQQDLGKDEEK
-822 RILRMIGARIEELRP
+822 ILQYIGEEIEELRP
-837 IIEQLEETEALQE
+837 IVEQLEEIEAARGE
-850 EAVRKQEYLDSPIRD
+850 VVSEQEYLDSPIRD

-877 DSMTEEQRR
+877 EGMTEEQQR
-886 QMVDAL
+886 QMVASI
-892 EAQLEALKGT
+892 EAQAEAIRDSEL
-902 EGYEEFKQFFED
+902 YETYKQFIDD
-914 IIEDGKEWIE
+914 ILESGDDWIE

-932 LDALDKK
+932 LTELDKK

-1017 AIAAVQE
+1017 AIEAVQE
-1024 LQEMYNQAQL
+1024 LQAMYNQAQL
-1034 DQAAAGKTD
+1034 DQAAAGRTD

-1053 VNEWLAMSFA
+1053 VNEWLAMSFE

-1105 TWVGEHGPELVN
+1105 TWVGEHGPELVS

-1144 SGANGGVTLQ
+1144 SGTNGNLTLQ

-1175 ALLQIGKNSIPK
+1175 ALLQIGKNSIPN

>member
-28 ESKINPIN
+28 ESKINPIK
-36 LKVQLDT
+36 LKVEFDT
-43 SSLQSELSKI
+43 AAIDTQIKNIQTNLSKQI
-53 QTQLGSSLSSIG
+53 AS
-65 QSKTL
+65 SKTTTTSDTGKTTTNIAL
-70 NNSITS
+70 N
-76 ILKNNQKYTQGFASL
+76 
-91 GELKAVSISSGLKID
+91 
-106 EAELDKIRTSYNNIG
+106 EAELDKIRTSYDSIG
-121 KAVSETK
+121 NAISETK
-128 TYIDDMGNSTKKFYE
+128 TYIDDLGNSTKSFYQV
-143 IATDGSKKLVST
+143 ATDGSRELVGSIT
-155 IKTENKGRKESLQ
+155 TENTGRKESLK

-195 RQTQNFNEKLQ
+195 KQTQNFNEKLQ
-206 DIKASTNEIEKNK
+206 DIKASTDEIEKNK

-250 TWLGIATIIAQISNA
+250 TWLGIATIVAQLSRAIKSVIS
-265 INSMIREVIELDK
+265 EVVELDK
-278 ALTSLQMVAGY
+278 ALTSLQMVTGY
-289 TDAQME
+289 TDAQMDD
-295 ELKDTLI
+295 LKNTLI

-313 TLVSGAD
+313 ALISGAD
-320 EWMRAGLSAADT
+320 EWMRAGLSASDA
-332 MEALRASTIMATIAN
+332 MEALRASTVMATVAN
-347 MDNATATQY
+347 MDNAEATQY
-356 LIAQMNAYG
+356 LVAQMNAYG
-365 LAANELIDIVDKMS
+365 LAASDLMSLVDKMS
-379 AIDIVAATSTE
+379 AIDVVAATSTE

-424 RQSASAIGNSFRSI
+424 RQSANTIGNSFRSI
-438 FTRLQAVSLGSLV
+438 FSRLQQVKLGSLV
-451 DEEGEDISQVD
+451 DEEGQDISNVD
-462 TLLKNYG
+462 KLLKSYG
-469 IDLMEVTNN
+469 INLMEVTDN
-478 LSDMGALLDLLGAR
+478 LTNMDALLELLGNR
-492 WDSYTTAQQSEI
+492 WKAYTAAQKSEI

-512 QRERFIALME
+512 QRERFLVLMDN
-522 EWDRVLELEQVSLES
+522 WDRVMELERVSLEAN
-537 SGSAMEK
+537 GSAMEK
-544 YSIYQDSIEAGLNR
+544 YSVYQDSVQAKINSLKA
-558 LSSAWTELADATIN
+558 AWTELADATLN
-572 SDWIKWLVDFATGFL
+572 SGWISFLMEFAQGFL
-587 ELSTQTGGL
+587 ELSTNTGGL
-596 ANTILGLAS
+596 ANSILGLAS
-605 ALVVLRN
+605 AFLVLKN
-612 VIKTFQGGSFGFSGI
+612 VMSAFKGGSFGLSGW
-627 LGIIGGA
+627 LGVVGGV
-634 ISGII
+634 ISGIV
-639 AIVNAVKNAREEARR
+639 AIVSAVKNAQEEARQ
-654 RAVEIAQANVQAA
+654 RAIDIAEANVQAA
-667 QEQIDAVDNLRQEYI
+667 QEQRDEIEELRQEYI
-682 SLASTTEKTDETN
+682 DLASTMNDSADSSNERMEE
-695 SKLANIKQQL
+695 IKKRL
-705 IDIYGEEANAIDLV
+705 IEIYGDEAKALDLV
-719 NGKYEEQIDLI
+719 NGKYEDQMDIIDDLTNQT
-730 DGLAK
+730 
-735 ESLEDLIRS
+735 LEDQKRALQ
-744 SNQQYNALMEQYHAA
+744 QQYNALMEQYKATMG
-759 LDFVLSFGDAFS
+759 S
-771 FLFDPSSMPTYTEF
+771 
-785 LNDVGDAVEAGPTE
+785 VGGKEIAKSVEAIASYDNKLAKN
-799 VLATLEDWYNKL
+799 VLASLEGITDPVERLTILEDWYNEL
-811 AEKDDLSNAEK
+811 SGQDLGKTDSK
-822 RILRMIGARIEELRP
+822 ILGYIGEEIEELRP
-837 IIEQLEETEALQE
+837 IVEQLEETQDALDKIVTEQD
-850 EAVRKQEYLDSPIRD
+850 YLDSPIRD

-877 DSMTEEQRR
+877 EGMTEEQQR
-886 QMVDAL
+886 QMVNAIQ
-892 EAQLEALKGT
+892 AQLDALKGI
-902 EGYEEFKQFFED
+902 EGYEKYKQFFED
-914 IIEDGKEWIE
+914 IIEDGEEWIE

-932 LDALDKK
+932 LTELDKK

-1024 LQEMYNQAQL
+1024 LQAMYNQAQL
-1034 DQAAAGKTD
+1034 DQAAAGRTD

-1053 VNEWLAMSFA
+1053 VNEWLAMSFE
-1063 QKKAFLDSFIT
+1063 QKKVFLDSFIT

-1083 PESVLNWVPT
+1083 PESILNWVPT

>member
-43 SSLQSELSKI
+43 SSLQSEISKI
-53 QTQLGSSLSSIG
+53 QTQLGNSLSSIS
-65 QSKTL
+65 QSK
-70 NNSITS
+70 SS
-76 ILKNNQKYTQGFASL
+76 ILKSNQKYTQAFASL
-91 GELKAVSISSGLKID
+91 GKLEEPSMSSGLEFD
-106 EAELDKIRTSYNNIG
+106 EAELDKIQTTYNKLGRTI
-121 KAVSETK
+121 SETK
-128 TYIDDMGNSTKKFYE
+128 TYIDDMGNSTKNFYKV
-143 IATDGSKKLVST
+143 AKDGSSKLIRT
-155 IKTENKGRKESLQ
+155 IETENTGRKESLR

-195 RQTQNFNEKLQ
+195 KQTQSFNEQLQ
-206 DIKASTNEIEKNK
+206 DVKASTDEIEKNK

-250 TWLGIATIIAQISNA
+250 TWLGIATIIAQITKA
-265 INSMIREVIELDK
+265 IKSMINEVIKLDK
-278 ALTSLQMVAGY
+278 ALTSLQMVTGY
-289 TDAQME
+289 TDTQME
-295 ELKDTLI
+295 DLKDTLI

-313 TLVSGAD
+313 ALVSGAD

-365 LAANELIDIVDKMS
+365 LEANELIDIVDKMS

-478 LSDMGALLDLLGAR
+478 LSNMGALLDLLGSK

-537 SGSAMEK
+537 SGSAMDK
-544 YSIYQDSIEAGLNR
+544 YSVYQGSIEAGLNR
-558 LSSAWTELADATIN
+558 LSSAWTELADETIN

-605 ALVVLRN
+605 AFVVLRN
-612 VIKTFQGGSFGFSGI
+612 VIKTFQGGAFGISGIIGI
-627 LGIIGGA
+627 LGGVA
-634 ISGII
+634 SGII
-639 AIVNAVKNAREEARR
+639 AIVNAVKNAQEEARR
-654 RAVEIAQANVQAA
+654 RALEIAQQNVQSA
-667 QEQIDAVDNLRQEYI
+667 QEQVDSVEDLRQEYI
-682 SLASTTEKTDETN
+682 SLASTIEKTDSTN
-695 SKLANIKQQL
+695 TELRNIKQQL
-705 IDIYGEEANAIDLV
+705 IDIYGEEANALDLV
-719 NGKYEEQIDLI
+719 NGKYEEQMDLI
-730 DGLAK
+730 DELAK
-735 ESLEDLIRS
+735 ESLEDLIRALD
-744 SNQQYNALMEQYHAA
+744 QQYNALMQQYEASGMGVGGKGGLERIAA
-759 LDFVLSFGDAFS
+759 GYGNTTKSEKKFAQNILDEIEATS
-771 FLFDPSSMPTYTEF
+771 DPSER
-785 LNDVGDAVEAGPTE
+785 
-799 VLATLEDWYNKL
+799 LAKLEEWYNKL
-811 AEKDDLSNAEK
+811 SEKEDLTKGEQD
-822 RILRMIGARIEELRP
+822 ILEALGAGIEELRP
-837 IIEQLEETEALQE
+837 IVEQLEETEEARK
-850 EAVRKQEYLDSPIRD
+850 EAVSEQEYLDSPIRD

-877 DSMTEEQRR
+877 EGMTEEQQR
-886 QMVDAL
+886 QMVDAIQ
-892 EAQLEALKGT
+892 AQLDALKGT
-902 EGYEEFKQFFED
+902 EGYEKYKQFFED
-914 IIEDGKEWIE
+914 IIEDSEEWIE

-932 LDALDKK
+932 LTELDKK
-939 LSALQKQKE
+939 LAALQKQKE

-969 LAKAKQQRIRV
+969 LAKAKQQRIRI

-1017 AIAAVQE
+1017 AIEAVQE
-1024 LQEMYNQAQL
+1024 LQAMYNQAQL
-1034 DQAAAGKTD
+1034 DQSAAGKTD

-1053 VNEWLAMSFA
+1053 VAQWLQMSFE

-1074 TRDWNAPLS
+1074 TRDWNAPAT
-1083 PESVLNWVPT
+1083 PESILNWVPA
-1093 NAGGDK
+1093 NGGGSK
-1099 NFKGGP
+1099 NFKGGLS
-1105 TWVGEHGPELVN
+1105 WVGEHGPELVN
-1117 LPKGSEIMSNK
+1117 LPKGSEILSNQR
-1128 NSLRLSSI
+1128 SLRLTSL

-1144 SGANGGVTLQ
+1144 SGNNGNTVLQ

-1161 PNVRDSSDA
+1161 PNVRNESDA
-1170 NGFIN
+1170 SGFIKG
-1175 ALLQIGKNSIPK
+1175 LLQIGKNSIPS

>member
-14 EIDAASVN
+14 EIEAASVN

-36 LKVQLDT
+36 LKVKLNT
-43 SSLQSELSKI
+43 SSLQSEISKI

-76 ILKNNQKYTQGFASL
+76 ILKSDQKYTQGFASL
-91 GELKAVSISSGLKID
+91 GKLEEPSISSGLEFD
-106 EAELDKIRTSYNNIG
+106 EAELDKIQTTYNKLGRTI
-121 KAVSETK
+121 SETK

-195 RQTQNFNEKLQ
+195 KQTQSFNEKLQ
-206 DIKASTNEIEKNK
+206 DIKASTDEIEKNK

-250 TWLGIATIIAQISNA
+250 TWLGIATIIATITKA
-265 INSMIREVIELDK
+265 IKSMINEVIKLDK
-278 ALTSLQMVAGY
+278 ALTSLQMVTGY
-289 TDAQME
+289 TEAQME

-313 TLVSGAD
+313 ALVSGAD

-365 LAANELIDIVDKMS
+365 LEANELIDIVDKMS

-395 LSRTAN
+395 LSLSAN
-401 SAQLAGVEY
+401 SAQLAGIEY
-410 DKLLAMIATVSETT
+410 DKYLAMIATVSETT
-424 RQSASAIGNSFRSI
+424 RQSASTIGNSFRSI

-544 YSIYQDSIEAGLNR
+544 YSVYQDSVEAKINSLKA
-558 LSSAWTELADATIN
+558 AWTELADATLN
-572 SDWIKWLVDFATGFL
+572 SGWISFLMEFAQGFL
-587 ELSTQTGGL
+587 ELSTNTGGL
-596 ANTILGLAS
+596 ANSILGLAS
-605 ALVVLRN
+605 AFMVLKN
-612 VIKTFQGGSFGFSGI
+612 VINAFKGGSFGLGGI
-627 LGIIGGA
+627 VGIFGG
-634 ISGII
+634 IVSGII
-639 AIVNAVKNAREEARR
+639 AIVNAVKNAQEEARR
-654 RAVEIAQANVQAA
+654 RALEIAQANVEAS
-667 QEQIDAVDNLRQEYI
+667 QEQADKIKELQKEYI
-682 SLASTTEKTDETN
+682 SLISVIEKNDDVNT
-695 SKLANIKQQL
+695 KLGEIKQQL
-705 IDIYGEEANAIDLV
+705 IDIYGEEANALDLV
-719 NGKYEEQIDLI
+719 NGKYEDQMGIIDELANETLSNQIFNLEKLRNEYYKQYKEKLPQPIGGKIGYFDPMEPYYEMLESMLDFSQSPSEVLKDMNTLLRQLSEGTI
-730 DGLAK
+730 EGISKK
-735 ESLEDLIRS
+735 ESEVLIGVLEARIAALTPIVEKIEDLDKQII
-744 SNQQYNALMEQYHAA
+744 Q
-759 LDFVLSFGDAFS
+759 
-771 FLFDPSSMPTYTEF
+771 
-785 LNDVGDAVEAGPTE
+785 
-799 VLATLEDWYNKL
+799 ATLE
-811 AEKDDLSNAEK
+811 
-822 RILRMIGARIEELRP
+822 
-837 IIEQLEETEALQE
+837 
-850 EAVRKQEYLDSPIRD
+850 QEYLQSPIRD
-865 MVVQFEKDLASL
+865 IVIQFGKDLESL
-877 DSMTEEQRR
+877 SSMTEEQQR
-886 QMVDAL
+886 QMADAIQAQLDAL
-892 EAQLEALKGT
+892 KDT
-902 EGYEEFKQFFED
+902 EGYEKYKQFFED
-914 IIEDGKEWIE
+914 IIEDGEEWIE
-924 NIKTQDYL
+924 NIKAQDYL

-999 NESLQ
+999 NEALQ
-1004 EAIQNAS
+1004 EAIQDAS

-1017 AIAAVQE
+1017 AIAGVQE

-1034 DQAAAGKTD
+1034 DQAAAGRTD

-1083 PESVLNWVPT
+1083 PESILNWVPT

-1105 TWVGEHGPELVN
+1105 TWVGERGPELVN

-1144 SGANGGVTLQ
+1144 SGANGNITMQ

-1175 ALLQIGKNSIPK
+1175 ALLQIGKNSIPN

>member
-43 SSLQSELSKI
+43 SSLQSEISKI
-53 QTQLGSSLSSIG
+53 QTQLGNSLSSIS
-65 QSKTL
+65 QSK
-70 NNSITS
+70 SS
-76 ILKNNQKYTQGFASL
+76 ILKSNQKYTQAFTSL
-91 GELKAVSISSGLKID
+91 GKLEEPSISSGLEFD
-106 EAELDKIRTSYNNIG
+106 EAELDKIQTTYNKLGRTI
-121 KAVSETK
+121 SETK
-128 TYIDDMGNSTKKFYE
+128 TYIDDMGNSTKNFYKV
-143 IATDGSKKLVST
+143 AKDGSSKLIRT
-155 IKTENKGRKESLQ
+155 IETENTGRKESLR

-195 RQTQNFNEKLQ
+195 KQTQNFNEKLQ
-206 DIKASTNEIEKNK
+206 DIKASTDEIEKNK

-250 TWLGIATIIAQISNA
+250 TWLGIATIIAQITNA
-265 INSMIREVIELDK
+265 IKSMINEVIELDK
-278 ALTSLQMVAGY
+278 ALTSLQMVTGY
-289 TDAQME
+289 TDTQME

-302 DMSKELGVTVD
+302 DMSKELGVTVN
-313 TLVSGAD
+313 TLISGAD
-320 EWMRAGLSAADT
+320 EWMRAGLSATDT

-395 LSRTAN
+395 LSLSAN
-401 SAQLAGVEY
+401 SAQLAGIEY
-410 DKLLAMIATVSETT
+410 DKYLAMIATVSETT
-424 RQSASAIGNSFRSI
+424 RQSASTIGNSFRSI

-478 LSDMGALLDLLGAR
+478 LSDMGALLDLIGSR
-492 WDSYTTAQQSEI
+492 WGSYTTAQQSEI

-572 SDWIKWLVDFATGFL
+572 SDWIKWIVDFATGFL

-605 ALVVLRN
+605 AFVVLRN
-612 VIKTFQGGSFGFSGI
+612 VWKTFQGGSFGLGGI
-627 LGIIGGA
+627 VGIFGG
-634 ISGII
+634 IVSGII
-639 AIVNAVKNAREEARR
+639 AIVNAVKNAQEEARR
-654 RAVEIAQANVQAA
+654 RALEIAQANVEAS
-667 QEQIDAVDNLRQEYI
+667 QEQADEIKELQKEYI
-682 SLASTTEKTDETN
+682 SLISVIEKNDDTN
-695 SKLANIKQQL
+695 TKLGEIKQQL
-705 IDIYGEEANAIDLV
+705 IDIYGEEANALDLV
-719 NGKYEEQIDLI
+719 NGKYEEQMGIIDELANETLSNQIFNLEKLRNEYYKQYKEELPQAVGGKIGYFDPVEPYYEMLESMLDFSQSPSEVLKDMNTLLRQLTEGTLEGISEKDSEFLIDLLEYRIAVLTPIVEKIEDI
-730 DGLAK
+730 DK
-735 ESLEDLIRS
+735 QIS
-744 SNQQYNALMEQYHAA
+744 Q
-759 LDFVLSFGDAFS
+759 
-771 FLFDPSSMPTYTEF
+771 
-785 LNDVGDAVEAGPTE
+785 
-799 VLATLEDWYNKL
+799 ATLE
-811 AEKDDLSNAEK
+811 
-822 RILRMIGARIEELRP
+822 
-837 IIEQLEETEALQE
+837 
-850 EAVRKQEYLDSPIRD
+850 QEYLQSPIRD
-865 MVVQFEKDLASL
+865 IVIQFGKDLESL
-877 DSMTEEQRR
+877 SSMTEEQQR
-886 QMVDAL
+886 QMFDTIQ
-892 EAQLEALKGT
+892 AQLDVLKGT
-902 EGYEEFKQFFED
+902 EGYEKYKQLFED
-914 IIEDGKEWIE
+914 IIEDGEEWIE

-948 LDEEELEIQEKL
+948 LDEEELKIQEKL

-980 YRAGQGFVYEED
+980 YRAGQGFVYEEN

-999 NESLQ
+999 NEALQ
-1004 EAIQNAS
+1004 EAIQDAS

-1017 AIAAVQE
+1017 AIAAVEE
-1024 LQEMYNQAQL
+1024 LQAMYNQAQL
-1034 DQAAAGKTD
+1034 DQAAAGRTD

-1053 VNEWLAMSFA
+1053 VSKWLEMSFA

-1074 TRDWNAPLS
+1074 TRDWNAPMTS
-1083 PESVLNWVPT
+1083 ESILNWVPT

-1144 SGANGGVTLQ
+1144 SGANGNITMQ

-1175 ALLQIGKNSIPK
+1175 ALLQIGKNSIPN

>member
-14 EIDAASVN
+14 EIDAESVN

-43 SSLQSELSKI
+43 SSLQSEISKI
-53 QTQLGSSLSSIG
+53 QTQLGNSLSSIS
-65 QSKTL
+65 QSK
-70 NNSITS
+70 SS
-76 ILKNNQKYTQGFASL
+76 ILKSNQKYTQAFTSL
-91 GELKAVSISSGLKID
+91 GKLEEPSISSGLEFD
-106 EAELDKIRTSYNNIG
+106 EAELDKIQTTYNKLGRTI
-121 KAVSETK
+121 SETK
-128 TYIDDMGNSTKKFYE
+128 TYIDDMGNSTKNFYKV
-143 IATDGSKKLVST
+143 AKDGSSKLIRT
-155 IKTENKGRKESLQ
+155 IETENTGRKESLR

-195 RQTQNFNEKLQ
+195 KQTQNFNEKLQ
-206 DIKASTNEIEKNK
+206 DIKASTDEIEKNK

-250 TWLGIATIIAQISNA
+250 TWLGIATIIAQITKA
-265 INSMIREVIELDK
+265 IKSMINEVIELDK
-278 ALTSLQMVAGY
+278 ALTSLQMVTGY
-289 TDAQME
+289 TDTQME
-295 ELKDTLI
+295 DLKDTLI

-365 LAANELIDIVDKMS
+365 LEANELIDIVDKMS

-395 LSRTAN
+395 LSLSAN
-401 SAQLAGVEY
+401 SAQLAGIEY
-410 DKLLAMIATVSETT
+410 DKYLAMIATVSETT
-424 RQSASAIGNSFRSI
+424 RQSASTIGNSFRSI

-478 LSDMGALLDLLGAR
+478 LSDMGALLDLLGSK

-667 QEQIDAVDNLRQEYI
+667 QEQVDSVEELRQEYI
-682 SLASTTEKTDETN
+682 SLASTIEKTDATN
-695 SKLANIKQQL
+695 TELSNIKQQL
-705 IDIYGEEANAIDLV
+705 IDIYGEEANALDLV
-719 NGKYEEQIDLI
+719 NGKYEEQMDLI
-730 DGLAK
+730 DELAK

-744 SNQQYNALMEQYHAA
+744 SNQQYNALMEQYYAA
-759 LDFVLSFGDAFS
+759 LDIPATVNR
-771 FLFDPSSMPTYTEF
+771 EF
-785 LNDVGDAVEAGPTE
+785 LNEFIEAAKVGPSE
-799 VLATLEDWYNKL
+799 VFSTLEDWYNEL
-811 AEKDDLSNAEK
+811 YEKGDLTKGEQGF
-822 RILRMIGARIEELRP
+822 LEELGTVIETLRP
-837 IIEQLEETEALQE
+837 IVEQLEETESLQE
-850 EAVRKQEYLDSPIRD
+850 AAVSKKEYLDSPIRD
-865 MVVQFEKDLASL
+865 MVVQFEKDLAGL
-877 DSMTEEQRR
+877 ENMTEEQRR

-914 IIEDGKEWIE
+914 IIEDGEEWIE

-999 NESLQ
+999 NEALQ
-1004 EAIQNAS
+1004 EAIQDAS

-1017 AIAAVQE
+1017 AIAGVKE
-1024 LQEMYNQAQL
+1024 LQAMYNQAQL
-1034 DQAAAGKTD
+1034 DQAAAGKTE
-1043 LRDYFVDPDN
+1043 LREYFTNPA
-1053 VNEWLAMSFA
+1053 NEDDWMSKSFA
-1063 QKKAFLDSFIT
+1063 EKKAFLDSFIT
-1074 TRDWNAPLS
+1074 TRDWNAPIT
-1083 PESVLNWVPT
+1083 PESYLNFFDT

>member
-28 ESKINPIN
+28 ESKINPIK
-36 LKVQLDT
+36 LKVEFDT
-43 SSLQSELSKI
+43 TAIDTQIKNIQTNLSKQI
-53 QTQLGSSLSSIG
+53 AN
-65 QSKTL
+65 SKTTTTIDTGKTTTNIAL
-70 NNSITS
+70 N
-76 ILKNNQKYTQGFASL
+76 
-91 GELKAVSISSGLKID
+91 
-106 EAELDKIRTSYNNIG
+106 EAELDKIRTSYNAIG
-121 KAVSETK
+121 TAVSETK
-128 TYIDDMGNSTKKFYE
+128 TYIDDLGNSTKSFYQ
-143 IATDGSKKLVST
+143 IATDGSRELVGSIT
-155 IKTENKGRKESLQ
+155 TENTGRKESLK

-195 RQTQNFNEKLQ
+195 KQTQNFNEKLQ
-206 DIKASTNEIEKNK
+206 DIKTTTDEIEKNK

-250 TWLGIATIIAQISNA
+250 TWLGIATIVAQLSRAIKSVIS
-265 INSMIREVIELDK
+265 EVVELDK
-278 ALTSLQMVAGY
+278 ALTSLQMVTGY
-289 TDAQME
+289 TDAQMDD
-295 ELKDTLI
+295 LKNTLI

-313 TLVSGAD
+313 ALISGAD
-320 EWMRAGLSAADT
+320 EWMRAGLSASDA
-332 MEALRASTIMATIAN
+332 MEALRASTVMATVAN
-347 MDNATATQY
+347 MDNAEATQY
-356 LIAQMNAYG
+356 LVAQMNAYG
-365 LAANELIDIVDKMS
+365 LAASDLMSLVDKMS
-379 AIDIVAATSTE
+379 AIDVVAATSTE

-424 RQSASAIGNSFRSI
+424 RQSANTIGNSFRSI
-438 FTRLQAVSLGSLV
+438 FSRLQQVKLGSLV
-451 DEEGEDISQVD
+451 DEEGQDISNVD
-462 TLLKNYG
+462 KLLKSYG
-469 IDLMEVTNN
+469 INLMEVTDN
-478 LSDMGALLDLLGAR
+478 LTNMDALLELLGNR
-492 WDSYTTAQQSEI
+492 WKAYTAAQKSEI

-512 QRERFIALME
+512 QRERFLVLMDN
-522 EWDRVLELEQVSLES
+522 WDRVMELERVSLEAN
-537 SGSAMEK
+537 GSAMEK
-544 YSIYQDSIEAGLNR
+544 YSVYQDSVQAKINSLKA
-558 LSSAWTELADATIN
+558 AWTELADVTLN
-572 SDWIKWLVDFATGFL
+572 SGWISFLMEFAQGFL
-587 ELSTQTGGL
+587 ELSTNTGGL
-596 ANTILGLAS
+596 ANSILGLAS
-605 ALVVLRN
+605 AFLVLKN
-612 VIKTFQGGSFGFSGI
+612 VMSAFKGGSFGLSGW
-627 LGIIGGA
+627 LGVVGGV
-634 ISGII
+634 ISGIV
-639 AIVNAVKNAREEARR
+639 AIVSAVKNAQEEARQ
-654 RAVEIAQANVQAA
+654 RALEIAQQNVQSA
-667 QEQIDAVDNLRQEYI
+667 QEQVDAVEDLRQEYI
-682 SLASTTEKTDETN
+682 SLASTIEKTDSTN
-695 SKLANIKQQL
+695 TELGNIKQQL
-705 IDIYGEEANAIDLV
+705 IDIYGEEANALDLV
-719 NGKYEEQIDLI
+719 NGKYEEQIGII
-730 DGLAK
+730 DELAGQ
-735 ESLEDLIRS
+735 SLEKQEEALT
-744 SNQQYNALMEQYHAA
+744 QQYNALMKQYEATLGQIGEA
-759 LDFVLSFGDAFS
+759 SWTWERFETFVESADDPLSIYNDEAQRIAKS
-771 FLFDPSSMPTYTEF
+771 IAEELESATDPSER
-785 LNDVGDAVEAGPTE
+785 LE
-799 VLATLEDWYNKL
+799 VLQRWYNEI
-811 AEKDDLSNAEK
+811 AEMDSSEKDVNTVLNRLGEE
-822 RILRMIGARIEELRP
+822 IEELRP
-837 IIEQLEETEALQE
+837 IVEQLEEVEAARGE
-850 EAVRKQEYLDSPIRD
+850 VVSEQEYLDSPLRD

-877 DSMTEEQRR
+877 EGMTEEQQR
-886 QMVDAL
+886 QMVASI
-892 EAQLEALKGT
+892 EAQAEAIRGSEL
-902 EGYEEFKQFFED
+902 YETYKQFIDD
-914 IIEDGKEWIE
+914 ILESGDDWIE

-932 LDALDKK
+932 LTELDKK

-999 NESLQ
+999 NEALQ
-1004 EAIQNAS
+1004 EAIQDAS

-1017 AIAAVQE
+1017 AIAGVQE

-1034 DQAAAGKTD
+1034 DQAAAGRTD

-1083 PESVLNWVPT
+1083 PESILNWVPT
-1093 NAGGDK
+1093 NAGGNK

-1105 TWVGEHGPELVN
+1105 TWVGERGPELVN

>member
-14 EIDAASVN
+14 EIDAQSVN

-28 ESKINPIN
+28 ESKINPIK
-36 LKVQLDT
+36 LKVEFDT
-43 SSLQSELSKI
+43 TAIDTQIKNIQTNLSKQI
-53 QTQLGSSLSSIG
+53 AS
-65 QSKTL
+65 SKTTT
-70 NNSITS
+70 TS
-76 ILKNNQKYTQGFASL
+76 DTGKTTTNIAL
-91 GELKAVSISSGLKID
+91 D
-106 EAELDKIRTSYNNIG
+106 ENELDKIRTSYNAIG
-121 KAVSETK
+121 TAVSETK
-128 TYIDDMGNSTKKFYE
+128 TYIDDLGNSTKSFYQ
-143 IATDGSKKLVST
+143 IATDGSRELVGSIT
-155 IKTENKGRKESLQ
+155 TENTGRKESLK

-195 RQTQNFNEKLQ
+195 SQTQNFNEKLQ
-206 DIKASTNEIEKNK
+206 NIKASTDEIEKSK

-241 FSKAMVKYV
+241 LSKAMIKYV
-250 TWLGIATIIAQISNA
+250 TWLGIATIVAQITKALKSA
-265 INSMIREVIELDK
+265 INEVVELDK
-278 ALTSLQMVAGY
+278 ALTSLQMVTGY
-289 TDAQME
+289 TDAQMK
-295 ELKDTLI
+295 ELKNTLI
-302 DMSKELGVTVD
+302 DMSKELGVAVD
-313 TLVSGAD
+313 TLISGAD

-365 LAANELIDIVDKMS
+365 LAASDLMSLVDKMS

-424 RQSASAIGNSFRSI
+424 RQSANTIGNSFRSI
-438 FTRLQAVSLGSLV
+438 FSRLQQVKLGALV
-451 DEEGEDISQVD
+451 DEEGQDISNVD
-462 TLLKNYG
+462 TLLKSYG
-469 IDLMEVTNN
+469 VNLMEVTDN
-478 LSDMGALLDLLGAR
+478 LTNMDALLNLLGNR
-492 WDSYTTAQQSEI
+492 WSSYTAAQKSEI

-512 QRERFIALME
+512 QRERFLVLMDN
-522 EWDRVLELEQVSLES
+522 WNRVLELEQVSLES

-544 YSIYQDSIEAGLNR
+544 YSIYQNSIEAGLNR
-558 LSSAWTELADATIN
+558 LSSAWTELADTTIN
-572 SDWIKWLVDFATGFL
+572 SDWIKWLVDVATGFL
-587 ELSTQTGGL
+587 ELSSQTGGL

-605 ALVVLRN
+605 ALAVLIN
-612 VIKTFQGGSFGFSGI
+612 TIKAFK
-627 LGIIGGA
+627 GGA
-634 ISGII
+634 FGISGII
-639 AIVNAVKNAREEARR
+639 GVVGGLVSGIVAIVNAVKNAQEEARR
-654 RAVEIAQANVQAA
+654 RALEIAQQNVQSA
-667 QEQIDAVDNLRQEYI
+667 QEQVDSIEDLRQEYI
-682 SLASTTEKTDETN
+682 SLVSTSEKTEDVN
-695 SKLANIKQQL
+695 AKLAEMKQKL
-705 IDIYGEEANAIDLV
+705 INVYGEEANALDLV
-719 NGKYEEQIDLI
+719 NGKYEDQMDLI
-730 DGLAK
+730 DELTK
-735 ESLEDLIRS
+735 ESLADLTRS
-744 SNQQYNALMEQYHAA
+744 LDQQYNALMQQYESTLGSIGGTKMAK
-759 LDFVLSFGDAFS
+759 S
-771 FLFDPSSMPTYTEF
+771 
-785 LNDVGDAVEAGPTE
+785 VEAIE
-799 VLATLEDWYNKL
+799 SYDNKL
-811 AEKDDLSNAEK
+811 AQDVLSSLEGVTDPSERLGVLEEWYNQLSQQDLGKEEEK
-822 RILRMIGARIEELRP
+822 ILQYIGEEIEELRP
-837 IIEQLEETEALQE
+837 IVEQLEEVGAARE
-850 EAVRKQEYLDSPIRD
+850 EAVTKQEYLDSPIRD

-877 DSMTEEQRR
+877 EEMTEEQRR
-886 QMVDAL
+886 QVVDAIQ
-892 EAQLEALKGT
+892 AQLEALKGT
-902 EGYEEFKQFFED
+902 EDYEKYKQFFED
-914 IIEDGKEWIE
+914 VIEDGEVWIE

-932 LDALDKK
+932 LTELDKK
-939 LSALQKQKE
+939 LAALQKQKE

-992 VEAVQEA
+992 IEAVQEA

-1017 AIAAVQE
+1017 AIEAVQE
-1024 LQEMYNQAQL
+1024 LQAMYNQAQL
-1034 DQAAAGKTD
+1034 DQAAAGRTD

-1053 VNEWLAMSFA
+1053 VSDWLEMSLA

-1074 TRDWNAPLS
+1074 TRDWNAPMTS
-1083 PESVLNWVPT
+1083 ESILNWVPT

-1099 NFKGGP
+1099 NFKGGA

-1117 LPKGSEIMSNK
+1117 LPKGSEILSNQR
-1128 NSLRLSSI
+1128 SLRLTSI
-1136 LNNPSKYL
+1136 LNNPSNYL
-1144 SGANGGVTLQ
+1144 SGAKNGIVLQ

-1175 ALLQIGKNSIPK
+1175 ALLQIGKNSIPN